1 MTNDKTRREDRPLL
15 SLTPAQALM
24 SVALMAAQADGR
36 LRPRELERLR
46 LMAREHALFA
56 RVDSAEDFI
65 AERAE
70 DLKIFGRASL
80 LRDCRAALS
89 PRLRET
95 AYAWAARVVQ
105 DDGSMHPGEHAFL
118 DELASSFGVP
128 GPLAAKIRAVAA
140 VLRRT
145 S

>member
-1 MTNDKTRREDRPLL
+1 MTNAKTRREDRPLL

-24 SVALMAAQADGR
+24 SVAVMAAQADGR
-36 LRPRELERLR
+36 LKPRELERLR

-56 RVDSAEDFI
+56 RVESVEDFI
-65 AERAE
+65 AGRVE
-70 DLKIFGRASL
+70 DLKVFGRSAL

-95 AYAWAARVVQ
+95 AYAWAARIVQ
-105 DDGSMHPGEHAFL
+105 DDGSLHPDEHAFL
-118 DELASSFGVP
+118 AELAGSFGVP